1 MHVSLWPKGLI
12 GRVIVVILTALVLE
26 FMGSVLIHDQV
37 DRLTLREDHARR
49 VAELL
54 VVGQRLLATAPP
66 SERQEILQSLSTQ
79 HLRVELRPAPAISSS
94 DANPSLDR
102 LRLQIVEWEPS
113 LANTSLRLAA
123 TASSSPGG
131 GRDLVG
137 ALRLDDGQW
146 LHFWSR
152 NTFGHWPQ
160 LYRTLTTAAIL
171 AAGVLLAAAMLVHT
185 IGAPLRALARAAD
198 SVGHGQAV
206 TVLET
211 GPKDL
216 SQVARAF
223 NAMQARIGRLIA
235 DRSQALAAVG
245 HDLRTPL
252 ARMRLRTGFMKED
265 DTRDAME
272 ADIVEMEAM
281 LDSVL
286 TYLRGDGD
294 GEQPRSLN
302 FAALTSTLVDAN
314 ADLGR
319 PIDYSGPDELVLM
332 TRPLSMKRAI
342 GNLVENGLKYGTQV
356 RVSLADRGD
365 HARLRVEDDG
375 PGIPEA
381 ELDRVLAPFFRLDDA
396 RGRDTAGLGL
406 GLAIVRNAIEREA
419 GTLILSNL
427 PAGGLRAEI
436 RLPLPDAA
444 PAA

>member
-1 MHVSLWPKGLI
+1 MHVTLWPKGLI
-12 GRVIVVILTALVLE
+12 GRVILVILTALVLE

-54 VVGQRLLATAPP
+54 VVGQRLLAGSPP
-66 SERQEILQSLSTQ
+66 SERQEILNNLSTQ
-79 HLRVELRPAPAISSS
+79 HLRVELRAAPAISRS
-94 DANPSLDR
+94 DANPALDR

-113 LANTSLRLAA
+113 LKSGDLRLSA
-123 TASSSPGG
+123 TSSNENR

-137 ALRLDDGQW
+137 AMRLPDGQW
-146 LHFWSR
+146 LHFWSS

-160 LYRTLTTAAIL
+160 LYRTLVTAAIL

-185 IGAPLRALARAAD
+185 IGAPLRALALAAD

-206 TVLET
+206 TVRET
-211 GPKDL
+211 GPRDL

-223 NAMQARIGRLIA
+223 NAMQARISRLIT

-252 ARMRLRTGFMKED
+252 ARMRLRTGLMRD
-265 DTRDAME
+265 DETREGME

-286 TYLRGDGD
+286 TYLRGESD
-294 GEQPRSLN
+294 GEEPRRLN
-302 FAALTSTLVDAN
+302 LAALVSTLVDTN

-319 PIDYSGPDELVLM
+319 PVTYEGPDELVVDA
-332 TRPLSMKRAI
+332 RPLSIKRAI
-342 GNLVENGLKYGTQV
+342 GNLVENGLRHGENV
-356 RVSLADRGD
+356 RITLSDRGD
-365 HARLRVEDDG
+365 QARLRVEDDG

-381 ELDRVLAPFFRLDDA
+381 ELTHVLAPFFRLDDA
-396 RGRDTAGLGL
+396 RQRDTNGLGL
-406 GLAIVRNAIEREA
+406 GLAIVSHAVERE
-419 GTLILSNL
+419 GGSLQLSNL
-427 PAGGLRAEI
+427 PQGGLRAEI
-436 RLPLPDAA
+436 RLNLPA
-444 PAA
+444 PAALA